1 MMVAIAFLMLALAYL
16 YGCFSTARIVAKIAR
31 SLNVYKLGTGL
42 ADTENIFSN
51 VSRPLGILVGAL
63 DAAKAYLF
71 LLAVELAFTMLAG
84 TGLVIH
90 ADKLHSPHLMMLY
103 GMAMLIGH
111 CLPVTHRFKGGRG
124 IFTYSGF
131 VAYLVFYPMLI
142 TLIIAWL
149 LVFFFRQ
156 IRFAQYMI
164 VLLPGIFAQIFY
176 SFIPLFRRDLPAYFL
191 AMMLGIAALM
201 GILNFI
207 VSKKM
212 GELS

>member
-71 LLAVELAFTMLAG
+71 LLAVELAFTLLAG

>member
-1 MMVAIAFLMLALAYL
+1 MIWAITILVMILAYL
-16 YGCFSTARIVAKIAR
+16 YGCFSTARIVAKMAR
-31 SLNVYKLGTGL
+31 SVNVYKLGTGL
-42 ADTENIFSN
+42 ADTENIFSH

-71 LLAVELAFTMLAG
+71 LLVAELVLSLLAG
-84 TGLVIH
+84 TELVPN
-90 ADKLHSPHLMMLY
+90 AARLFSPHFMMLY

-111 CLPVTHRFKGGRG
+111 TLPVTHSFKGGRG

-142 TLIIAWL
+142 TLAIAWA
-149 LVFFFRQ
+149 LVFFYKQ

-164 VLLPGIFAQIFY
+164 VILPGIIAQIFY
-176 SFIPLFRRDLPAYFL
+176 SFIPMFRRELPPYFL

-201 GILNFI
+201 SVLNYI